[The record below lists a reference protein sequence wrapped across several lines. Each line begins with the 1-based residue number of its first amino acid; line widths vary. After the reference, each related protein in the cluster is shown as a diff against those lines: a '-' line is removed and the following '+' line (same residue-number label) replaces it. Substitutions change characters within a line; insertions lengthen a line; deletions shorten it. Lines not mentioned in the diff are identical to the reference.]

1 MNLRLLQIKPLH
13 NYPNPVKYLFSI
25 FSRTAL
31 AASAVGLMLILT
43 SSVVAQS
50 GGLKGK
56 IRNQKGNGIPNAT
69 IEARQDGAI
78 VRSARSNNKGDFV
91 INGLRSGKYNISFDA
106 DGYSTGVLFNIEVG
120 NSVRDLGGR
129 LILAPDQGSIVFIRG
144 AVFFKEGNS
153 LQGARV
159 DLELIRE
166 DGSTKKV
173 DSGYTD
179 ISGEFAFRRPP
190 GAGKYRVTARFKK
203 ASGSKE
209 ITVDNAAIYRTAI
222 TLDISRNDR

>member
-13 NYPNPVKYLFSI
+13 NYPNRVKYLFSI
-25 FSRTAL
+25 FNRTSL
-31 AASAVGLMLILT
+31 AACAFGLLLILT
-43 SSVVAQS
+43 SAAVAQS

-56 IRNQKGNGIPNAT
+56 IRNQKGSGIPNAT
-69 IEARQDGAI
+69 VEARQDGA
-78 VRSARSNNKGDFV
+78 VVKSARSNNKGDFV
-91 INGLRSGKYNISFDA
+91 INGLRSGKYNVSFDA
-106 DGYSTGVLFNIEVG
+106 DGYSTGVLFNVEVG
-120 NSVRDLGGR
+120 NSVRDLGSR
-129 LILAPDQGSIVFIRG
+129 LILAPDQGNIVFIRG

-153 LQGARV
+153 LSGAKV

-166 DGSTKKV
+166 DGSVRKLE
-173 DSGYTD
+173 SAYTNV
-179 ISGEFAFRRPP
+179 SGEFGFRRPA